1 MDFAELYHFI
11 FETYEGIGLT
21 IVVCLIV
28 TTIIAAV
35 LERRTRAAFKDRGEQ
50 EEDSWLFDDDTQ

>member
-21 IVVCLIV
+21 ILVCLV
-28 TTIIAAV
+28 LSTIIAAV
-35 LERRTRAAFKDRGEQ
+35 LERRTRAKFKDRGER
-50 EEDSWLFDDDTQ
+50 EDSWFSDDEDG